1 MQALINVVLSPSFFY
16 SILRVTTPILFAS
29 MGMVVANTA
38 GIPNIALE
46 GTMLISAFVGMM
58 ISALTGSA
66 WLGLLAA
73 MAAGIAAAGILAF
86 FTLYYRTN
94 DILGGIAINSLASGG
109 TVFALYLFCHDK
121 GTSASVSSGVLP
133 QIDLPLIKD
142 IPVLGQVLSGHNLLT
157 YVSILAVVV
166 VFFLLRRTPLGFH
179 LRAVG
184 EDEHAAESVGI
195 HVTRV
200 KATALLIS
208 GLLAG
213 LGGAFMSMGYVSWF
227 SRDMVAGRGWIAIA
241 AEAMGRSSPVG
252 TALTSLLFGAADAF
266 SNAAGVLGWP
276 SDLVR
281 TIPYCVTLVGLIL
294 FSVRYYRRNRP
305 RAAAKKAARRET
317 KGA

>member
-1 MQALINVVLSPSFFY
+1 MSALLNVILTPSFFY
-16 SILRVTTPILFAS
+16 SILRVTTPILFAAL
-29 MGMVVANTA
+29 GMVVANTA
-38 GIPNIALE
+38 GTPNIALE
-46 GTMLISAFVGMM
+46 GIMLIAAFVGMM
-58 ISALTGSA
+58 GSAVTGSA

-73 MAAGIAAAGILAF
+73 VLAGVLAAGILAF

-94 DILGGIAINSLASGG
+94 VILGGIAINSLASGG

-133 QIDLPLIKD
+133 QIQIPLLRS
-142 IPVLGQVLSGHNLLT
+142 IPVLGEILSGHNILT
-157 YVSILAVVV
+157 YVSILSVAVVW
-166 VFFLLRRTPLGFH
+166 LMLQKTPLGFH
-179 LRAVG
+179 IRAVG

-195 HVTRV
+195 HVGRV
-200 KATALLIS
+200 KAIALLIS

-241 AEAMGRSSPVG
+241 AEAMGRSSPIA
-252 TALTSLLFGAADAF
+252 TALTSLLFGTADAF

-281 TIPYCVTLVGLIL
+281 TIPYCATLLGLIL
-294 FSVRYYRRNRP
+294 FSVRYYRKTHHLRI
-305 RAAAKKAARRET
+305 KKAAPNEAAR
-317 KGA
+317 